1 MKKTLLIALLLSSF
15 FSVLFI
21 LSGCEVLGPQVSY
34 PAPFDWKWSKDGKE
48 YSVQVEVD
56 GLYRMGGYV
65 TGFSGIATNTSAYDL
80 NGCIIRF
87 DVLDKDGVKVCDAVA
102 STQSLKAGMKW
113 RFQAG
118 FMTPFSTRF
127 STIKPGS
134 IQAY

>member
-1 MKKTLLIALLLSSF
+1 MQNVPFLTLLILL
-15 FSVLFI
+15 FSLTFLF
-21 LSGCEVLGPQVSY
+21 LPGCQSLGPQVSY
-34 PAPFDWKWSKDGKE
+34 PAPFEWKWSKDGKD
-48 YSVQVEVD
+48 YCIQVEVD